1 MYLSGARD
9 LRMGVKPGAAVQS
22 VDTIGAI
29 PTALLLDSVATR
41 LDPAVIGTKSL
52 ALNFVFSD
60 RAEKAKISVGNAVMV
75 SEMGA
80 GHVTP
85 VATVTAPR
93 QLFLAMLFLKMP
105 LAQLE
110 AAGLKIE
117 GDRVAVEALQAALDP
132 MPGAFNIA
140 EP

>member
-1 MYLSGARD
+1 MYLSGAHD
-9 LRMGVKPGAAVQS
+9 LREGVKQGATAQS
-22 VDTIGAI
+22 VDTISAI

-41 LDPAVIGTKSL
+41 LDPVAIGTKSL

-60 RAEKAKISVGNAVMV
+60 RIEKAKISVSNAVMIN
-75 SEMGA
+75 EMGA
-80 GHVTP
+80 SHATP
-85 VATVTAPR
+85 AATVTAPR

-117 GDRVAVEALQAALDP
+117 GDRAAVEALQAALDA
-132 MPGAFNIA
+132 MPGPFNIV